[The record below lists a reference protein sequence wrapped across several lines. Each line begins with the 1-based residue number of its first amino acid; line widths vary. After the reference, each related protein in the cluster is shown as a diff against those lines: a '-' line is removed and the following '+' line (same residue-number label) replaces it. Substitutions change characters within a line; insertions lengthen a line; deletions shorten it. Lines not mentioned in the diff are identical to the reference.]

1 MFLSTVWNRGA
12 TVIQSLTRQ
21 PFAHFPVQIANQDS
35 FKQQLSGTG
44 SDRPGRGVL
53 HHMWVMEV
61 LSSPGLK
68 SILWCAQTL
77 LITTPLLQT
86 CRTRLSCLIVW
97 WTKSEVTPIIKKK
110 SRVFFSFFVF
120 KYIFYSV
127 LFFLCLQHL
136 YLIGWIIY
144 SFLSFFQGL
153 F

>member
-1 MFLSTVWNRGA
+1 MIETKINIEFMCWSKKDYHRNIGFHVAYGLYFFPLVFLSTVWNRGA

-86 CRTRLSCLIVW
+86 CRTRLSCLIV
-97 WTKSEVTPIIKKK
+97 
-110 SRVFFSFFVF
+110 
-120 KYIFYSV
+120 
-127 LFFLCLQHL
+127 
-136 YLIGWIIY
+136 
-144 SFLSFFQGL
+144 
-153 F
+153 